1 VLQHGPGEEAR
12 APVVPPSVTSR
23 PDPVRTAE
31 DERRL
36 RALLAAF
43 RGRVPGPLGDA
54 LAREPEKP

>member
-1 VLQHGPGEEAR
+1 MEEAS

-23 PDPVRTAE
+23 PDPGRAAE

-43 RGRVPGPLGDA
+43 RGRVPGPIGVA
-54 LAREPEKP
+54 LDREPEKP